1 MKEKS
6 APPKYMIRFF
16 RWFCHPDY
24 LEDIEGDLLE
34 RFDHNAKEINY
45 KTAKR
50 EFIRDILKLFRPEI
64 IKPVEG
70 TYRLNF
76 YGMFKNYLKISWRNI
91 AKNKVFSLINISGL
105 SLGLTC
111 SILIALWVQN
121 EYQIDNFHED
131 LDQIYKVTSCE
142 YSGKEVNGSY
152 DTPGRLAEELKKVI
166 PDVELACGY
175 SWIGWYTFSVE
186 DKKMVIPGT
195 FAGEDFFKIFSY
207 PFLIGSPEE
216 ALRTP
221 ESIAISRK
229 MANNF
234 FGSPEQA
241 MGESIKFNNETELKI
256 SGVFEDITD
265 KSAEKFQYIISWE
278 FFVDQ
283 NKWLE
288 DWGNSGPTTFVKLQ
302 AQSDAD
308 QVSKK
313 IQHFIKSYDEGYSDN
328 DRLELGLQPFK
339 DHYLYSNFE
348 NGKIVGGRI
357 EYVKMFEIVAIFI
370 LLIACINFMNL
381 STARSV
387 KRAKEIG
394 VRIVIGAVRLSLIGQ
409 FIIEALLFTLIA
421 IVLSLVLL
429 FLLLPAFNLLTSKH
443 IVFPV
448 ADTSFWLGIFILTLV
463 TGIISGAYPAFLLS
477 SFKPIAV
484 IKNNV
489 KTGKSS
495 GLFRKGLVIFQFAMS
510 MIFIV
515 GMIVIS
521 KQVDYIKT
529 KNLGYQKNNLVYL
542 AIKGEMARNFDYFKT
557 EALQILGI
565 EHITRMSSRP
575 MEIDNTTAAV
585 DWLGKNPAERPT
597 FTQATI
603 GYDFIETM
611 QSTMLYGREFS
622 EEFADSASYII
633 NETALKTIGY
643 KDPIGMPLTFW
654 EVKGNIVGVVKDFH
668 FKSLHDPIK
677 PLVLRLARKRSRGYA
692 LIRIQSDKMQEAL
705 ENLEILHDKVNP
717 EFPFAHQFADE
728 EYGYLYRSEQVVAK
742 LSRYFAFLAIFIS
755 CLGLLGLVIYM
766 AEQRVKEIGIRKVL
780 GAKITQIIA
789 LLSKD
794 FMKLI
799 GIAIVIASPIAYYV
813 MKEWLQGFEYHVK
826 IQWWM
831 FVIAASGA
839 VLIALITISYQSIKT
854 ALMNPVK
861 SLRSE

>member
-1 MKEKS
+1 
-6 APPKYMIRFF
+6 
-16 RWFCHPDY
+16 
-24 LEDIEGDLLE
+24 
-34 RFDHNAKEINY
+34 
-45 KTAKR
+45 
-50 EFIRDILKLFRPEI
+50 
-64 IKPVEG
+64 
-70 TYRLNF
+70 
-76 YGMFKNYLKISWRNI
+76 MFKNYLKISWRNI

-121 EYQIDNFHED
+121 EYQIDNFHEN

-186 DKKMVIPGT
+186 DKKMKIPGT

-216 ALRTP
+216 ALKTP

-265 KSAEKFQYIISWE
+265 KSSEKFQYIISWE
-278 FFVDQ
+278 FFVAQ

-288 DWGNSGPTTFVKLQ
+288 KWGNSGPSTFVKLQ
-302 AQSDAD
+302 AESDAD

-313 IQHFIKSYDEGYSDN
+313 IQHFIKNYDEGYSEN
-328 DRLELGLQPFK
+328 DRLELGLQPYK
-339 DHYLYSNFE
+339 DQYLYSNFD
-348 NGKIVGGRI
+348 NGKIAGGRI
-357 EYVKMFEIVAIFI
+357 EYVKMFEIVAVFI

-394 VRIVIGAVRLSLIGQ
+394 VRKVIGAVRISLIGQ

-443 IVFPV
+443 IVFPTT
-448 ADTSFWLGIFILTLV
+448 DTSFWLGIFILTLV

-489 KTGKSS
+489 KTGKTS
-495 GLFRKGLVIFQFAMS
+495 GLFRKGLVVFQFALS

-542 AIKGEMARNFDYFKT
+542 PNTGEMARNFDYFKA
-557 EALQILGI
+557 EALKIPGI

-585 DWLGKNPAERPT
+585 DWEGKDPAERPT

-622 EEFADSASYII
+622 EGFADSASYII

-654 EVKGNIVGVVKDFH
+654 EVKGTIVGVVKDFH

-677 PLVLRLARKRSRGYA
+677 PLVLRLTHKRSRGYA

-705 ENLEILHDKVNP
+705 ENLEILHEKVNP

-728 EYGYLYRSEQVVAK
+728 EYGYLYRSEQVVAR

-755 CLGLLGLVIYM
+755 CLGLLGLVIFM

-780 GAKITQIIA
+780 GAKVTQIIT